1 MLYGNVDEIHIRMRQ
16 DLLFITMVCMQI
28 RLWNLGHGWMP
39 NSQMLIFRQSNHTG
53 LIEGKLD
60 GIPSCG
66 GSMSRN
72 TLLPVMG
79 LTVDKRAR
87 VKVLVFTTIIE
98 MKQPLDFLRGMACLT
113 RSLSLRVSMHF
124 GL

>member
-1 MLYGNVDEIHIRMRQ
+1 
-16 DLLFITMVCMQI
+16 
-28 RLWNLGHGWMP
+28 MP
-39 NSQMLIFRQSNHTG
+39 NSQMLIFRRSNHTG

-66 GSMSRN
+66 GNMSRN

-79 LTVDKRAR
+79 LTVDKRAN

-98 MKQPLDFLRGMACLT
+98 MKQPLDFLRGMVCLT
-113 RSLSLRVSMHF
+113 RSLLLRVSMHNDLYLRSILVMAIVLIIVTAP
-124 GL
+124 GDLT